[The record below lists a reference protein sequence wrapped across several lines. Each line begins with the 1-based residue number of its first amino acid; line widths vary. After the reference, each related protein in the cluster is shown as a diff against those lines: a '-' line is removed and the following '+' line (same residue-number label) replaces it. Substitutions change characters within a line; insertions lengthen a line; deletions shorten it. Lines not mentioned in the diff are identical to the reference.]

1 MDKATKDGIVAKYA
15 RKEGDTGSPEV
26 QIAILSQR
34 IRELTAHLQQNK
46 KDNSTRR
53 GLLLMVSRR
62 RNLLKYLSREN
73 YERYMS
79 LTTELGIRR

>member
-34 IRELTAHLQQNK
+34 IHLQQNK

>member
-62 RNLLKYLSREN
+62 RNLLKYLSKEN
-73 YERYMS
+73 YERYIS
-79 LTTELGIRR
+79 LTAELGIRR

>member
-1 MDKATKDGIVAKYA
+1 MDKATKTGIITSFA
-15 RKEGDTGSPEV
+15 RQEGDTGSPEV
-26 QIAILSQR
+26 QVAILSNR
-34 IRELTAHLQQNK
+34 IKELTAHLQKNK

-62 RNLLKYLSREN
+62 RTLLKYLNKEN
-73 YERYMS
+73 HERYLS